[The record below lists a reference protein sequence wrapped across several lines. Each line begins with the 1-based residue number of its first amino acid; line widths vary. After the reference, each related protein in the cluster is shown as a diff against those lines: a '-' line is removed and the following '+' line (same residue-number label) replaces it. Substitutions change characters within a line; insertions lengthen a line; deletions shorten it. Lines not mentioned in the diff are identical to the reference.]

1 MRAPIKP
8 PPECLATLS
17 IYDCTGETTKSPY
30 TARYINTHINHMRIM
45 VIISFI
51 IAYELPLLETAKKLP
66 TKNTSGKIYATIPN
80 MPKRK
85 PLTAF
90 PR

>member
-1 MRAPIKP
+1 
-8 PPECLATLS
+8 
-17 IYDCTGETTKSPY
+17 
-30 TARYINTHINHMRIM
+30 MRIM

-66 TKNTSGKIYATIPN
+66 TKSTSGKIYATIPN

-90 PR
+90 PK